1 MYITNL
7 ENIIDFENLSNF
19 LFIRGGHDRIVDF
32 KVSTLSSIIIQ
43 NNHTIGQNGLF
54 S

>member
-7 ENIIDFENLSNF
+7 ENIIDFENIGNF
-19 LFIRGGHDRIVDF
+19 HFIPDGHDRIVDF
-32 KVSTLSSIIIQ
+32 KVSTLSSIFIQ
-43 NNHTIGQNGLF
+43 NNYTIGQNGLF